1 LTKRSVVL
9 YCSLVSGCFP
19 GSGVLSKD
27 DVISSKSVSMNCQ
40 RLATSRLQVFLFA
53 ALAVLLMVAVCPAA
67 GAGIEQSE
75 QEKARVLREVAQ
87 NWISVGVSQSSRGL
101 YQQAEKSF
109 LIARGYQEYLTAEE
123 HKQLEE
129 QLAAVRKA
137 GVEKQAV
144 LEHIRKAREL
154 VGRGQP
160 IKARAHYEKVKNSP
174 YLNKEESQQIAD
186 ELKDIDRHFD
196 KRANEI
202 TELYNRSVELY
213 REGELE
219 KAREGFVEV
228 ARYGLLV
235 TPEEQSAEDY
245 LIQIDSILTDRLT
258 KEVVPGSSVSAVLPG
273 RPQEKAEAEE
283 VADSNLSYAGH
294 DELELLQ
301 VEPAQQTPKQQQP
314 VEQYLSGPQADAD
327 EIIALAEPFPKELV
341 EAAPDEDARKKII
354 ASYIKAAIEDVEV
367 KVEDCISRGEFGRAI
382 LKLRIA
388 TETVKQNRIF
398 IGDEL
403 FAQYS
408 IRLKQLADGIIRA
421 QNAQ

>member
-1 LTKRSVVL
+1 
-9 YCSLVSGCFP
+9 
-19 GSGVLSKD
+19 
-27 DVISSKSVSMNCQ
+27 
-40 RLATSRLQVFLFA
+40 
-53 ALAVLLMVAVCPAA
+53 
-67 GAGIEQSE
+67 
-75 QEKARVLREVAQ
+75 
-87 NWISVGVSQSSRGL
+87 
-101 YQQAEKSF
+101 
-109 LIARGYQEYLTAEE
+109 
-123 HKQLEE
+123 
-129 QLAAVRKA
+129 
-137 GVEKQAV
+137 
-144 LEHIRKAREL
+144 
-154 VGRGQP
+154 
-160 IKARAHYEKVKNSP
+160 
-174 YLNKEESQQIAD
+174 
-186 ELKDIDRHFD
+186 
-196 KRANEI
+196 
-202 TELYNRSVELY
+202 
-213 REGELE
+213 
-219 KAREGFVEV
+219 V